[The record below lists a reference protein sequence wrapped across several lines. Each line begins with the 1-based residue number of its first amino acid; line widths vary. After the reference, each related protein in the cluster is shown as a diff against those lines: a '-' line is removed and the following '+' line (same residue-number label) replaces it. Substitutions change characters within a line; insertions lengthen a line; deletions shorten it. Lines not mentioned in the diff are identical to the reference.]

1 MVPVAIFPKLQ
12 LFANG
17 IQLIESKNKNGNLGF
32 MKEKLQLLHTN
43 YALSNELNVGNIM
56 FQWVLSM

>member
-1 MVPVAIFPKLQ
+1 
-12 LFANG
+12 
-17 IQLIESKNKNGNLGF
+17 